1 MSEKRAAVGAGGQGG
16 AAPESSGE
24 AANAHVKAGAGADG
38 GDAGAA
44 GGAAAG
50 EAERTRLWMDTKGWM
65 DEVCKR
71 LQLST
76 EMAALR
82 ASVKRDDFD
91 QWYSTGQPQ
100 HVTRQLRVW
109 IKQLLQDAQVF
120 GSRARC
126 RLARSS
132 GGGPDGSCSER
143 AAPYLWPF
151 VIFP

>member
-1 MSEKRAAVGAGGQGG
+1 MSEKRAAGGQGG
-16 AAPESSGE
+16 APPAPSGE
-24 AANAHVKAGAGADG
+24 AACTPVKAGAVADG
-38 GDAGAA
+38 GDSGAA

-76 EMAALR
+76 EEAALR

-100 HVTRQLRVW
+100 NVTRQLRVW

-120 GSRARC
+120 GSCARC
-126 RLARSS
+126 
-132 GGGPDGSCSER
+132 
-143 AAPYLWPF
+143 
-151 VIFP
+151 

>member
-1 MSEKRAAVGAGGQGG
+1 MSEKSAAVGAGGQGG
-16 AAPESSGE
+16 APPAPSGE
-24 AANAHVKAGAGADG
+24 AANAPVKAGACADG
-38 GDAGAA
+38 GDAGAAGGAAA

-76 EMAALR
+76 EEAAVR
-82 ASVKRDDFD
+82 ASVKRHDFD
-91 QWYSTGQPQ
+91 QWYSTGQP
-100 HVTRQLRVW
+100 HNVTRQLRVW

-126 RLARSS
+126 
-132 GGGPDGSCSER
+132 
-143 AAPYLWPF
+143 
-151 VIFP
+151 